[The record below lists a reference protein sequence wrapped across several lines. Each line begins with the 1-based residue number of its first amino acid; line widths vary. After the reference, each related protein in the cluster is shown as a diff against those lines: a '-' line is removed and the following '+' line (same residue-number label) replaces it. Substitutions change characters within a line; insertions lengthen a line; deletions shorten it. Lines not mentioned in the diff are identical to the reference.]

1 MDDRLGLDGRYSPMA
16 QRLICLAGASW
27 SFDVASQRLE
37 ELCGLEVS
45 DTTVREVSQRH
56 GALMLAW
63 QRDDP
68 RAAED
73 FRQAQGDVEFTTDG
87 TSVNT
92 TEGWREMKVGIFS
105 KRDRAEAALPAEWDS
120 RTLPVPKVRVCFAAI
135 EHSERFGS
143 RWKAWRSR
151 LGLLATSTISVLA
164 DGAKWIWE
172 EQCRHLTYAEGVLDI
187 FHALEHVA
195 ATAKALS
202 EDPSQQAAW
211 TDAGRTALLTAG
223 WSGIVQHVEQ
233 SASPELSPSAQAAL
247 RALLDY
253 FAPHTL
259 HLAYAQR
266 LAEGRSIGSGQVEGA
281 CKNLIGR
288 RLKQTGARWRVR
300 RVNRMAGLCSIM
312 YSHQWDAYWTTL
324 TT

>member
-1 MDDRLGLDGRYSPMA
+1 LDDRLGLDGRYSPTT

-27 SFDVASQRLE
+27 SFDVASERLE
-37 ELCGLEVS
+37 ELCGLLVS
-45 DTTVREVSQRH
+45 DTTIRELSQRQ

-68 RAAED
+68 KAVED
-73 FRQAQGDVEFTTDG
+73 FRQEQGDVEFTTDG

-105 KRDRAEAALPAEWDS
+105 KRDRGEPALPAEWDS
-120 RTLPVPKVRVCFAAI
+120 RTLPAPKGRVCFAAI
-135 EHSERFGS
+135 DQSERFGS
-143 RWKAWRSR
+143 RWKAWRQR
-151 LGLLATSTISVLA
+151 LGLIATSTISVLA

-172 EQCRHLTYAEGVLDI
+172 EQRRHLTYAEGVLDI

-195 ATAKALS
+195 ATAKALFD
-202 EDPSQQAAW
+202 DPSEQTAW
-211 TDAGRTALLTAG
+211 TDAGRTALLTEGFA
-223 WSGIVQHVEQ
+223 GIVQHVNP
-233 SASPELSPSAQAAL
+233 SAWPEWPPSAQAAL
-247 RALLDY
+247 TSLLDY
-253 FAPHTL
+253 LAPHEH
-259 HLAYAQR
+259 HLAYAKR
-266 LAEGRSIGSGQVEGA
+266 LLEGRSIGSGPVEGA

-312 YSHQWDAYWTTL
+312 YSHQWDAYWATL

>member
-1 MDDRLGLDGRYSPMA
+1 
-16 QRLICLAGASW
+16 
-27 SFDVASQRLE
+27 VASERLA
-37 ELCGLEVS
+37 ELCGLQVS
-45 DTTVREVSQRH
+45 DTTVRELSQRQ

-63 QRDDP
+63 QRE
-68 RAAED
+68 AAQAVED

-87 TSVNT
+87 ASVNT

-105 KRDRAEAALPAEWDS
+105 KRDRAEAAWPAEWDS
-120 RTLPVPKVRVCFAAI
+120 RTLPAPKVRVCFAAI
-135 EHSERFGS
+135 EPSERFGS
-143 RWKAWRSR
+143 RWKAWRQR
-151 LGLLATSTISVLA
+151 LGLLATSSISVLA

-172 EQCRHLTYAEGVLDI
+172 EQRRHLTYAEGVLDI

-202 EDPSQQAAW
+202 EDPSEQMAW

-223 WSGIVQHVEQ
+223 WPGIVQHIDQ
-233 SASPELSPSAQAAL
+233 TASPELSPSAQAAL
-247 RALLDY
+247 SALLDDL
-253 FAPHTL
+253 APHAP

-300 RVNRMAGLCSIM
+300 RVNRRAGLCSIM
-312 YSHQWDAYWTTL
+312 YSHQWDAYWATL